1 MQSTDKPKP
10 RKHVNP
16 DYDPIEAVQKAAKA
30 GDQAFHAWRAG
41 QKAYMD
47 IVPGVELCTID
58 GDVYVWTGEEWIE
71 VANTLLNGHSTNV
84 QFNTG
89 DRDLDNLLSFAV
101 DVSNGVAG
109 MEDCDDF
116 GVVLKQVL
124 ARLKPA

>member
-1 MQSTDKPKP
+1 MQSTEQPKP

-16 DYDPIEAVQKAAKA
+16 NVDMLKVVQEAAKV

-41 QKAYMD
+41 RKVFMN
-47 IVPGVELCTID
+47 IVPGVKLETVD
-58 GDVYVWTGEEWIE
+58 GKEFIWDGEEWNIAE
-71 VANTLLNGHSTNV
+71 SSNV

-89 DRDLDNLLSFAV
+89 DGDLDNLLSFAV

-124 ARLKPA
+124 SRLKPT